1 MKKISSASKPCSA
14 RNSALRWTRNKA
26 SPGPRSNEPWLCLF
40 FEHVVDLPHDPVGPT
55 APRPQPPV
63 RCDSPGK
70 DYTRNPQGARRSYSK
85 KLAQFN
91 Y

>member
-1 MKKISSASKPCSA
+1 MNRGSVYFSNTWSIFRMILSA
-14 RNSALRWTRNKA
+14 
-26 SPGPRSNEPWLCLF
+26 
-40 FEHVVDLPHDPVGPT
+40 PT
-55 APRPQPPV
+55 APRPQPSV

-91 Y
+91 H